1 MLEIEQKY
9 VHPDLGQLENDL
21 RRLGATP
28 GEVHQETDHYLNAP
42 DRDFA
47 RTDEAFR
54 LRRVGPLNFLTYKG
68 PKQSGPLKKRIE
80 LEIPLPDGPEAAA
93 QFLQLFAYLHYRPTF
108 VVSKLRRY
116 FHWTVDGFPVTI
128 CLDQVEDLGTY
139 AEVEIL
145 VPPEQ
150 EQAAERVIQHAA
162 RDLGL
167 TQVEPKSY
175 LQLRLEKFVV
185 PPSRS

>member
-9 VHPDLGQLENDL
+9 VHPDLAQLENDL

-54 LRRVGPLNFLTYKG
+54 LRRIGPRNYLTYKG
-68 PKQSGPLKKRIE
+68 PKQGGPVKKRTE
-80 LEIPLPDGPEAAA
+80 LEIPLLDGPEAAT
-93 QFLQLFAYLHYRPTF
+93 QFLQLLHYLHYRPTL
-108 VVSKLRRY
+108 VVRKQRRY
-116 FHWTVDGFPVTI
+116 FHWTIDGFPLTI
-128 CLDQVEDLGTY
+128 CLDEVEDLGTF

-145 VPPEQ
+145 APPER
-150 EQAAERVIQHAA
+150 EQDAELVIQKAA

-167 TQVEPKSY
+167 TDVEPKSY
-175 LQLRLEKFVV
+175 LQLRLEQ
-185 PPSRS
+185 SAEATS